1 MIFMS
6 DEDLIDLNCLQDYI
20 MSVILN
26 SALLN
31 WTCWMSESKSLGMTN
46 VLL

>member
-20 MSVILN
+20 MSVIFS

-31 WTCWMSESKSLGMTN
+31 
-46 VLL
+46 